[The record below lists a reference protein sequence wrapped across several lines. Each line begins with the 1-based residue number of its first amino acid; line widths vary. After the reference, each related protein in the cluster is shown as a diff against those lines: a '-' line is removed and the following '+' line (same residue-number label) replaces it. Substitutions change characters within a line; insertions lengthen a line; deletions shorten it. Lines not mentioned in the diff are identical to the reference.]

1 MISSKMLMMAYDAP
15 TLIDEA
21 KAASGRTP
29 NANQAPVAFFT
40 GDAGSSGDRGGLRR
54 LG

>member
-1 MISSKMLMMAYDAP
+1 MISRKMLMMACNAEP
-15 TLIDEA
+15 LGHAA

-29 NANQAPVAFFT
+29 TANEVPVAFFT